1 MTALSARTPAAGRNR
16 CVRRRAFTLIE
27 VLLALAIFLL
37 AMAVFGS
44 MIVRNGQ
51 VAAGIEQ
58 QNLATRLCQSKLHE
72 VAAGVVPMSSDG
84 DQPFDEEPDYT
95 WSLEADD
102 GPTPGLWLVT
112 VTVKRQKSNDGGAP
126 IQCSLTQM
134 VLDPSTVG
142 SNEDVT
148 PVISSTTSGSAS
160 SSSSSTSSTTSSSTT
175 GAAAAPAAG
184 AIRETRFRWD
194 PDPRD
199 VTCDFRDGA
208 GPVSPCSKSSWRP
221 RSPW

>member
-102 GPTPGLWLVT
+102 GPTAWIVAG
-112 VTVKRQKSNDGGAP
+112 DGDGQAAEVQRRRRP
-126 IQCSLTQM
+126 
-134 VLDPSTVG
+134 DPVQSDADG
-142 SNEDVT
+142 PR
-148 PVISSTTSGSAS
+148 PVHRRLQRGRDA
-160 SSSSSTSSTTSSSTT
+160 
-175 GAAAAPAAG
+175 GNQFDHEQQRRAVRRAALPARRAAPRPG
-184 AIRETRFRWD
+184 
-194 PDPRD
+194 
-199 VTCDFRDGA
+199 
-208 GPVSPCSKSSWRP
+208 RP
-221 RSPW
+221 RPPPPAPTAKPASGGTPTRGM

>member
-16 CVRRRAFTLIE
+16 CVHRRAFTLIE

-72 VAAGVVPMSSDG
+72 IAAGVVPMSSDG
-84 DQPFDEEPDYT
+84 DEPFDEEPDYT
-95 WSLEADD
+95 WSLEADS
-102 GPTPGLWLVT
+102 GPTDGLWLVT

-126 IQCSLTQM
+126 IQCSLTQL

-148 PVISSTTSGSAS
+148 PVVSSTTSGSSSSTS
-160 SSSSSTSSTTSSSTT
+160 SSSSSTPSTTSSPAT
-175 GAAAAPAAG
+175 GATAAPASG
-184 AIRETRFRWD
+184 ATARPASGGTMTR
-194 PDPRD
+194 
-199 VTCDFRDGA
+199 GM
-208 GPVSPCSKSSWRP
+208 
-221 RSPW
+221 